1 LLFIAGE
8 GNLKTILFTA
18 IYLLLATIAHADT
31 PIYAVQI
38 LMAREYENA
47 VNDYE
52 RVKDYQDVRIE
63 KRNDA
68 YFIRIGSY
76 QEKTK
81 ALALLKQLKMTHPD
95 AFLIKYVVEKRQI
108 VQGNQ
113 ASDQRKAQKV
123 SPPATNLMENDSDI
137 PTPPPTRIPIST
149 AVKIPET
156 PKPSTAPAQS
166 ATIQKQST
174 DITKHAVEI
183 SLKTPELQ
191 KQPVMIEDDL
201 LKAGLQSYQD
211 GKHEVTIS
219 LLSKY
224 ASLAPHS
231 EQRAAALLIIG
242 KSFEQ
247 IKRPKSALNVYGQI
261 LDQYPDSPESL
272 FSIVAMADIS
282 VYKPDLHYPL
292 GKKGAEYFKDPV
304 SAYDT
309 VLLKKVPL
317 PMIEHIQYQKGL
329 ALWKLKHYER
339 ARETQIDF
347 LKKFPKTAYHKEVMN
362 MLKDS
367 TVVLIDHN
375 YQSGDPISVANLFLQ
390 GWKNRWITTEDTDTL
405 LKSSSS
411 LTHLGLH
418 DDSLSILNTL
428 RKSGIGKA
436 SADIDKAV
444 ADIEKKRDIGM
455 IDQLPSNAKWKQFQT
470 GREYLTANNIAKAEQ
485 TFTDLNTSE
494 KDQFWSKITEYALEE
509 NRWTQKYGAPVKK

>member
-1 LLFIAGE
+1 LLFIVGE
-8 GNLKTILFTA
+8 GHLKTIIFAT
-18 IYLLLATIAHADT
+18 IYLLLATIAYADT

-52 RVKDYQDVRIE
+52 RLKDYQDIRIE

-68 YFIRIGSY
+68 YYVRIGSY
-76 QEKTK
+76 QEKAK
-81 ALALLKQLKMTHPD
+81 ALALLKQIKMTHPD
-95 AFLIKYVVEKRQI
+95 AFLIKYAVDKRQI
-108 VQGNQ
+108 VRGNQ
-113 ASDQRKAQKV
+113 ASDQQKGQKV
-123 SPPATNLMENDSDI
+123 PPPARNPLKNDSDI
-137 PTPPPTRIPIST
+137 PTPPTRIPIST
-149 AVKIPET
+149 TVKKPET
-156 PKPSTAPAQS
+156 PNPPTGPEQS
-166 ATIQKQST
+166 VNIPKQST
-174 DITKHAVEI
+174 NITKHVVEN
-183 SLKTPELQ
+183 SLNTPEQQ
-191 KQPVMIEDDL
+191 KQPAMIEDDL

-224 ASLAPHS
+224 ASLAPQS
-231 EQRAAALLIIG
+231 EQRAAALLIVG

-272 FSIVAMADIS
+272 FSIVALADIS
-282 VYKPDLHYPL
+282 VHQPDLHYPL

-309 VLLKKVPL
+309 VLLKNVPL

-329 ALWKLKHYER
+329 ALWKLKRYEQS
-339 ARETQIDF
+339 RETQTDF
-347 LKKFPKTAYHKEVMN
+347 LNKFPKTAYRKEVMT

-367 TVVLIDHN
+367 TGVLIDQY
-375 YQSGDPISVANLFLQ
+375 YQSKDHISVANIFLQ

-444 ADIEKKRDIGM
+444 AEIENKRERGM
-455 IDQLPSNAKWKQFQT
+455 IDQLPSNEKWKKFQT

-509 NRWTQKYGAPVKK
+509 KRWTQKYGAPVKK

>member
-1 LLFIAGE
+1 M
-8 GNLKTILFTA
+8 KTIVFTA

-68 YFIRIGSY
+68 YFVRIGSY
-76 QEKTK
+76 QEKAK

-95 AFLIKYVVEKRQI
+95 AFLIKYAVEKQQI

-123 SPPATNLMENDSDI
+123 PPPASNPMENDSDI

-149 AVKIPET
+149 AVKQPET
-156 PKPSTAPAQS
+156 PKPPTGPEQS
-166 ATIQKQST
+166 ATIPKQST
-174 DITKHAVEI
+174 DITKHAPEI
-183 SLKTPELQ
+183 SLNTPELQ
-191 KQPVMIEDDL
+191 KQPAMIEDDL

-329 ALWKLKHYER
+329 AFM
-339 ARETQIDF
+339 ETQALRTSPRNADRF
-347 LKKFPKTAYHKEVMN
+347 LKK
-362 MLKDS
+362 
-367 TVVLIDHN
+367 
-375 YQSGDPISVANLFLQ
+375 ISQ
-390 GWKNRWITTEDTDTL
+390 NRI
-405 LKSSSS
+405 
-411 LTHLGLH
+411 
-418 DDSLSILNTL
+418 
-428 RKSGIGKA
+428 
-436 SADIDKAV
+436 
-444 ADIEKKRDIGM
+444 
-455 IDQLPSNAKWKQFQT
+455 P
-470 GREYLTANNIAKAEQ
+470 
-485 TFTDLNTSE
+485 
-494 KDQFWSKITEYALEE
+494 
-509 NRWTQKYGAPVKK
+509 

>member
-1 LLFIAGE
+1 
-8 GNLKTILFTA
+8 
-18 IYLLLATIAHADT
+18 
-31 PIYAVQI
+31 
-38 LMAREYENA
+38 MAREYENA
-47 VNDYE
+47 VNNYE
-52 RVKDYQDVRIE
+52 KLKDYQEVRIE

-68 YFIRIGSY
+68 YFVRIGSY

-95 AFLIKYVVEKRQI
+95 AFLIKYTVDKRQI
-108 VQGNQ
+108 VKGDQ
-113 ASDQRKAQKV
+113 ASDQQKAQKIPP
-123 SPPATNLMENDSDI
+123 PPAANLMENDSNI
-137 PTPPPTRIPIST
+137 PTPPPTRIPFST
-149 AVKIPET
+149 ATKITET
-156 PKPSTAPAQS
+156 PKPPTGPQQS
-166 ATIQKQST
+166 ANIPKQST
-174 DITKHAVEI
+174 NITKHPVEI
-183 SLKTPELQ
+183 SLNTPELQ
-191 KQPVMIEDDL
+191 KQPALMEDDL
-201 LKAGLQSYQD
+201 LRAGLQSYQD

-224 ASLAPHS
+224 ASLTPHS

-282 VYKPDLHYPL
+282 IYKPDLHYPL

-309 VLLKKVPL
+309 VLLKNVPL

-329 ALWKLKHYER
+329 ALWKLKRYEQ

-347 LKKFPKTAYHKEVMN
+347 LKKFSKTAYRKEVMTI
-362 MLKDS
+362 LKDS
-367 TVVLIDHN
+367 TVVLIN
-375 YQSGDPISVANLFLQ
+375 QYYQSGDHISVANLFLQ

-411 LTHLGLH
+411 LNHLGLH

-428 RKSGIGKA
+428 RKGGIGKA

-444 ADIEKKRDIGM
+444 AEIEKKRDIGM
-455 IDQLPSNAKWKQFQT
+455 IDRLPPNAKWKIFQT

-485 TFTDLNTSE
+485 TFIELNTSE

-509 NRWTQKYGAPVKK
+509 NKWTQKYGASVKK